1 MTYRAHFDLPS
12 SLSAELHDDVAVLCL
27 SRPEKRN
34 AIDFEM
40 IRGLERFFDELPRG
54 IRAVVIHGKGDH
66 FSAGLDLSSITDID
80 GSAGLFGTRA
90 WHRVFDRIEHGDVP
104 VVAVLH
110 GAVIGGGLELAAAAH
125 IRVAERGTFY
135 ALPEGSRGIFVGGG
149 GSVRIPQLI
158 GVPRMVDMMLTGRT
172 YGAEEGVTL
181 GLSQYLVEPGEGLSK
196 GLELARRV
204 VANTPLTNFAVI
216 NALPRVARADPETGF
231 LLESLMFSVAATDG
245 EAKLRLRAFLEKR
258 APKVSHP
265 RPERPLALDGE
276 RPGRRERHCQD
287 DGKR

>member
-1 MTYRAHFDLPS
+1 MTYSTQIDLPS

-34 AIDFEM
+34 AIDFAM
-40 IRGLERFFDELPRG
+40 IRGLERFFDDLPAG

-80 GSAGLFGTRA
+80 GTAGLFGSRA

-104 VVAVLH
+104 VIAVLH
-110 GAVIGGGLELAAAAH
+110 GAVVGGGLELAAAAH

-149 GSVRIPQLI
+149 ASVRVPKLI
-158 GVPRMVDMMLTGRT
+158 GVPRMMDMMLTGRT

-181 GLSQYLVEPGEGLSK
+181 GLSQYLVEPGEGLAK

-204 VANTPLTNFAVI
+204 VANAPLTNFAVI
-216 NALPRVARADPETGF
+216 HALPRVARADPETGF
-231 LLESLMFSVAATDG
+231 LLESLMFSVAATDD
-245 EAKLRLRAFLEKR
+245 EAKLRLRAFLDKR
-258 APKVSHP
+258 AQKVSHP
-265 RPERPLALDGE
+265 ETSAVFST
-276 RPGRRERHCQD
+276 RR
-287 DGKR
+287 GAA